1 LYKLQLAAD
10 FGRVQPNMS
19 ALVIQILGKA
29 VTEIFGLNI
38 KRNSWQ
44 STEEYSH
51 IKTDVRFS

>member
-10 FGRVQPNMS
+10 FGRVQPSMS

-29 VTEIFGLNI
+29 VMEIFGSNI

-44 STEEYSH
+44 LTEEYSH
-51 IKTDVRFS
+51 IKTDVRFL